1 MRPLVVLHRVL
12 AAAPFSSRA
21 AFGANR
27 LGAFPKLM
35 GSSAPVT
42 LQRRFCSHFTEDT
55 AIDQVK
61 KLWQEKFAGSMGRD
75 QWEAMSEDEQ
85 RDWFEGQL
93 ALIQNDSER
102 TPGLIDVQ
110 AEWQAISS
118 GTHAPTEAAGYRALV
133 EAAVAA
139 ERPDLALDFAIH
151 LMQSNLGA
159 STPIDTWNVM
169 LYIMPGEEARRLLDV
184 LALSPAVQPD
194 VHSFTAVISTLG
206 DEGRI
211 DQAIQLLADMKAAG
225 HTPNGMTYNGVI
237 LDACYEGRLDEAI
250 ETLAAMEADGM
261 NPLIETLQA
270 IVGVAA
276 ELGNHK
282 AEAEHRSKLEALE
295 LSKQEILDRDPNE
308 PEK

>member
-110 AEWQAISS
+110 AEWQV
-118 GTHAPTEAAGYRALV
+118 PVLPAGYR
-133 EAAVAA
+133 
-139 ERPDLALDFAIH
+139 
-151 LMQSNLGA
+151 N
-159 STPIDTWNVM
+159 
-169 LYIMPGEEARRLLDV
+169 
-184 LALSPAVQPD
+184 
-194 VHSFTAVISTLG
+194 
-206 DEGRI
+206 
-211 DQAIQLLADMKAAG
+211 
-225 HTPNGMTYNGVI
+225 
-237 LDACYEGRLDEAI
+237 
-250 ETLAAMEADGM
+250 
-261 NPLIETLQA
+261 
-270 IVGVAA
+270 
-276 ELGNHK
+276 
-282 AEAEHRSKLEALE
+282 
-295 LSKQEILDRDPNE
+295 
-308 PEK
+308 